1 MSKCTPFQTV
11 VAKDVQF
18 EVLTGKKCCYTWILK
33 HYWEKC
39 SSGASVASFPLT
51 KPTQWLAS
59 TSLLLWLDS
68 RYVGRAGLGYETK
81 AASAWVCRHSTLRF
95 PVLKVNQSSIWWL
108 TPVIV
113 ALGGLW
119 REASQTWDQLG
130 YYIVSSRSSWA
141 LVSQTKEIRK

>member
-33 HYWEKC
+33 HYLGEVFLWGIC
-39 SSGASVASFPLT
+39 GIIPLT
-51 KPTQWLAS
+51 KHTQWLAS

-68 RYVGRAGLGYETK
+68 RYVGRARLGYETK

-119 REASQTWDQLG
+119 REASQT
-130 YYIVSSRSSWA
+130 
-141 LVSQTKEIRK
+141 